1 MFENLDI
8 SLIFYPPS
16 CHNAAMAL
24 LINKNSKKLGP
35 NCRWKFYLNTIMNQ
49 AGPGMRHLCIC
60 KEVKGVCT
68 LEAEAILTVFCDS
81 MTVLLGTK
89 TFD

>member
-1 MFENLDI
+1 MFENLDL

-16 CHNAAMAL
+16 CQTAAMAL

-35 NCRWKFYLNTIMNQ
+35 NYMQ
-49 AGPGMRHLCIC
+49 VEAGPGMRHLCIC

-68 LEAEAILTVFCDS
+68 LEAEAILNVF
-81 MTVLLGTK
+81 
-89 TFD
+89 